1 MQTLGLSD
9 STPKSE
15 GRLRALLWPRIHS
28 DISASTA
35 AQNAMYAGFAV
46 GALTTVFVLLRMT
59 PVSSLLDA
67 ALFVMLGIGVRQFSI
82 TASILAF
89 LLYATN
95 VVTFTIHGV
104 LGPGIVVAV
113 IITSLFVSAIRAAL
127 FMRSYPGGIEA
138 TAWTRIWRW
147 TRPVVFTLFGA
158 LLLLFIA
165 ACLLFLI
172 PTGALSRR

>member
-28 DISASTA
+28 DVAAATA

-46 GALTTVFVLLRMT
+46 GALTAIFVLLRMT
-59 PVSSLLDA
+59 PVSGFLDA

-82 TASILAF
+82 TASILAL
-89 LLYATN
+89 LLYAIN

-104 LGPGIVVAV
+104 LGSGIVVAV
-113 IITSLFVSAIRAAL
+113 IITSLFISAVRAAL
-127 FMRSYPGGIEA
+127 FMRSHPGALEA
-138 TAWTRIWRW
+138 TAWSRVWRW
-147 TRPVVFTLFGA
+147 TRPVVFAFFGA
-158 LLLLFIA
+158 LFLLLIA
-165 ACLLFLI
+165 SFLLFLI